1 MKVAGAMNMQIVQT
15 NDQSVRTMTTWP
27 NTKTEFMAIQ
37 TISAVGSPYI
47 ENEALRGAVLEKFIL
62 ISERSASE
70 RLPLSKSH

>member
-1 MKVAGAMNMQIVQT
+1 MQIVQT

-37 TISAVGSPYI
+37 TISTVGSPYI